1 MVKTLGNAIQ
11 HTKMCTHAMQITKT
25 NPDFKLIL
33 NNEVIPQSHEI
44 RYLGLTLDI
53 NLEWKTHITNTIKKA
68 NKSLGLIKRCLKVG
82 DDKLKLIA
90 FNTVV
95 RPTMEYAS
103 QVWSPHTK
111 TLIKQLDRVH
121 KKSSEMDI

>member
-1 MVKTLGNAIQ
+1 MPFNTQKCA
-11 HTKMCTHAMQITKT
+11 HMQITKT
-25 NPDFKLIL
+25 NPDFKLILNNEVIPQIL

-103 QVWSPHTK
+103 QVWSPHTE
-111 TLIKQLDRVH
+111 TLIKQLDRVLR
-121 KKSSEMDI
+121 KAVR